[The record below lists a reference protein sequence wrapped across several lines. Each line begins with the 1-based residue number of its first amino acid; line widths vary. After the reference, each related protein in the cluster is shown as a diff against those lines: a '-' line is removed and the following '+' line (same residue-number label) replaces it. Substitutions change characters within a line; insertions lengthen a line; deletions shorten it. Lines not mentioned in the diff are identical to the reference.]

1 MHVTSALT
9 VAAGLAIA
17 SSSAIEDRASCP
29 DIHIF
34 GARESTVSA
43 GYGSAKTFI
52 DLINGAYPGSTSEA
66 IVYPAAGG
74 TNAAYA
80 SSVQNGTQS
89 IANQINSFNEK
100 CPSARLVVIGY
111 SQGAHIGDNAL
122 CGGGDPGQG
131 ITYTD
136 SLITSAAATAIQ
148 AVIWA
153 GNPRNSPEETFHH
166 GTCTAG
172 GFDPRP
178 SGFSCPAY
186 QAKIR
191 SYCDAPDPYCCD
203 GTDANTHQGYGNE
216 YGQDALAFVKSKLG

>member
-9 VAAGLAIA
+9 IAAGLAIA

-100 CPSARLVVIGY
+100 CPSARLVVVGY
-111 SQGAHIGDNAL
+111 SQVLSFFFPIVGLQELHLLTDIYPGRPYRRQCSLRRGRSRPGYYIHRQLDHICSCHRHPGCDL
-122 CGGGDPGQG
+122 GG
-131 ITYTD
+131 
-136 SLITSAAATAIQ
+136 
-148 AVIWA
+148 
-153 GNPRNSPEETFHH
+153 
-166 GTCTAG
+166 
-172 GFDPRP
+172 
-178 SGFSCPAY
+178 
-186 QAKIR
+186 
-191 SYCDAPDPYCCD
+191 
-203 GTDANTHQGYGNE
+203 
-216 YGQDALAFVKSKLG
+216 